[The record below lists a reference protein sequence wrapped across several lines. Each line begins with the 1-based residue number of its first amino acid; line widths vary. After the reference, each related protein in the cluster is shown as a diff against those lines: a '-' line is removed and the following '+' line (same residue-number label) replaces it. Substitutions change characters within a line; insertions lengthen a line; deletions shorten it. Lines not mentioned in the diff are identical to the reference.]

1 MTSLLLLILAHVLG
15 DFPFQSGQV
24 LEQKGGNRRGG
35 YLKHG
40 LIHLLLLIV
49 LTHPFFSGQLLLLW
63 VLIPLF
69 HVLLDLG
76 KNLILSTKKHL
87 FLPAFSLDQF
97 LHLILIF
104 ILWQWFRLEACPSI
118 LDFYSSLL
126 TPAGKELTEQIFMGF
141 NLDHFLL
148 AAIVYLYTLLGGSVL
163 VRGVLDLKYLTL
175 PESQAGG
182 EETRQAG
189 RYIGILERAIIL
201 TLVMAGAFTS
211 IAFIL
216 AAKSVARYKE
226 LEKKDFAEYYIVGTL
241 LSTLIAIVGGLV
253 LYYFFSVIR

>member
-1 MTSLLLLILAHVLG
+1 M
-15 DFPFQSGQV
+15 
-24 LEQKGGNRRGG
+24 
-35 YLKHG
+35 
-40 LIHLLLLIV
+40 
-49 LTHPFFSGQLLLLW
+49 
-63 VLIPLF
+63 
-69 HVLLDLG
+69 
-76 KNLILSTKKHL
+76 
-87 FLPAFSLDQF
+87 
-97 LHLILIF
+97 
-104 ILWQWFRLEACPSI
+104 
-118 LDFYSSLL
+118 
-126 TPAGKELTEQIFMGF
+126 TEQIFMGF

-163 VRGVLDLKYLTL
+163 VRGVLDLKYLAL

-201 TLVMAGAFTS
+201 PLVMAGAFTS

-253 LYYFFSVIR
+253 LYYFFAVIS